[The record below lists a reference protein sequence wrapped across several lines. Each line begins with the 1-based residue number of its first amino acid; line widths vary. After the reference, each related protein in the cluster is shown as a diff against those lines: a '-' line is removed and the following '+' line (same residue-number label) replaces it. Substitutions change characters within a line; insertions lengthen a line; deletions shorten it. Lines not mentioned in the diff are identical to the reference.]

1 MKKVLIL
8 GGAGFIGSHLCLKL
22 VEKGYN
28 VSVLDSLNKQVHGEE
43 YTNSFLY
50 QMIQGKVDLHIA
62 KMQDEK
68 LLLALLRENDIVV
81 HLASETGTAQ
91 SMYRVKQYTEVN
103 IGSIST
109 LLDTLINNETR
120 VKKVFLASSRAVYG
134 EGRYQNEHG
143 QAIFPNIRNKGDLEN
158 GQFDLLSK
166 ENRKRLTMRPNT
178 ENCQI
183 NPISVYGF
191 SKYAQEQLLKITAQ
205 TYGIDF
211 CVLRFQ
217 NVFGPGQSL
226 LNSYTGVLN
235 VFASRAILNKP
246 LDIFEDGKGIRDF
259 IYIDDAVDATV
270 LAIENEQSSNETFN
284 VGTGV
289 GTTILDA
296 ALSIS
301 KCLDKEVICNIS
313 GHYRYGDIR
322 HSLADIGAISD
333 VLGFMPKYSFEK
345 GLQLFIKWVQS
356 QDVRDESSDLI
367 FNENLKKGVLRI
379 KNK

>member
-246 LDIFEDGKGIRDF
+246 LDIFEDGLRG
-259 IYIDDAVDATV
+259 
-270 LAIENEQSSNETFN
+270 TF
-284 VGTGV
+284 
-289 GTTILDA
+289 L
-296 ALSIS
+296 
-301 KCLDKEVICNIS
+301 
-313 GHYRYGDIR
+313 
-322 HSLADIGAISD
+322 
-333 VLGFMPKYSFEK
+333 M
-345 GLQLFIKWVQS
+345 
-356 QDVRDESSDLI
+356 
-367 FNENLKKGVLRI
+367 
-379 KNK
+379 